1 MKKKAKRSKVKRN
14 ELTVGTPVVGTNAEI
29 HRVIMDP
36 YSLLDNEVGPPG
48 SPTVSIE
55 DLKRTAVRWAIECG
69 LQEPLEIA
77 KPETIVGGYLIVIR
91 DVRGR
96 SGHAKLTTEGKPSM
110 WERTDRTLS
119 P

>member
-1 MKKKAKRSKVKRN
+1 MKKKKAKRSKVKRN

-29 HRVIMDP
+29 LRVTVDTPSMGVAVT
-36 YSLLDNEVGPPG
+36 LLGG
-48 SPTVSIE
+48 PTVPVE
-55 DLKRTAVRWAIECG
+55 DLKRTAARWAIECG
-69 LQEPLEIA
+69 LQEPLEVSN
-77 KPETIVGGYLIVIR
+77 PEIVVGGYLIAVR

-96 SGHAKLTTEGKPSM
+96 SGHAKLTREGKPSM